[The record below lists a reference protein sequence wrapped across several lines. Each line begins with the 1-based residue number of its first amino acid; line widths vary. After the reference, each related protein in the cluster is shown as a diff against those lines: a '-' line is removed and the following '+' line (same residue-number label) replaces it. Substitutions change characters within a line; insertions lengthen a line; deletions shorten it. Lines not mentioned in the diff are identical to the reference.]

1 MDLNIAALILTK
13 NEEMHIERCI
23 LSIKKLITKIYI
35 IDSYSTDNTKNI
47 CQKYNIQFIEN
58 KFYNYS
64 SQYNWG
70 LEIIKKYN
78 HRWIL
83 RIDSDEILTP
93 KLIDEIK
100 NSLSNI
106 NQNISGI
113 CLKRKIIFND
123 KILNYGGTSSY
134 QVRIFRPNLG
144 FCENKFMDEHIIVKG
159 KIKFLKEPFFDHNLK
174 NLSWW
179 TQKHNLYSNREVIDM
194 LKITKKD
201 ESLQNGNLSKNN
213 KFKRFFKVLIYGKTP
228 ILLRAFIYFL
238 YRYIGLLGFLDGKSG
253 LIYTFLQGFWYRFLV
268 DAKLIELKNFSK
280 KNRIS
285 LSESV
290 KKVFDIDI

>member
-1 MDLNIAALILTK
+1 MDLNIAALIITK
-13 NEEMHIERCI
+13 NEEIHIERCI
-23 LSIKKLITKIYI
+23 LSIKKLISKIYV

-106 NQNISGI
+106 NKNISGI

-144 FCENKFMDEHIIVKG
+144 FCENRFMDEHIKVKG

-194 LKITKKD
+194 LEITKKD
-201 ESLQNGNLSKNN
+201 EFLQNGNLSKNN

-238 YRYIGLLGFLDGKSG
+238 YRYICLLGFLDGRSG

-290 KKVFDIDI
+290 KKVFDIDM

>member
-1 MDLNIAALILTK
+1 MDLNIAALIITK
-13 NEEMHIERCI
+13 NEEIHIERCI
-23 LSIKKLITKIYI
+23 LSIKKLISKIYV

-144 FCENKFMDEHIIVKG
+144 FCENRFMDEHIKVKG

-194 LKITKKD
+194 LEITKKD
-201 ESLQNGNLSKNN
+201 EFLQNGNLSKNN

-238 YRYIGLLGFLDGKSG
+238 
-253 LIYTFLQGFWYRFLV
+253 
-268 DAKLIELKNFSK
+268 
-280 KNRIS
+280 
-285 LSESV
+285 
-290 KKVFDIDI
+290 

>member
-1 MDLNIAALILTK
+1 MDLNIAALIITK
-13 NEEMHIERCI
+13 NEEIHIERCI
-23 LSIKKLITKIYI
+23 LSIKKLISKIYI

-64 SQYNWG
+64 TQFNWG
-70 LEIIKKYN
+70 LEIIRKYN

-144 FCENKFMDEHIIVKG
+144 FCENRFMDEHIKVKG

-238 YRYIGLLGFLDGKSG
+238 YRYICLLGFLDGRSG

-280 KNRIS
+280 KNKIS